1 MTHFG
6 ISQDVAL
13 AAEILLNGGVIGMP
27 TETVYGLAA
36 LALNE
41 DAVHRIFDTKGRP
54 RNHPLIVHLGP
65 STDFREWGHFNEHAM
80 SLAKTF
86 WPGPLTLLV
95 PRTALV
101 PDWVTGG
108 RDSVAIRV
116 PSHPMAQDLLNRV
129 ESGVVAPSANKF
141 GKVSPTSPQHVLDD
155 LGDDVDIVLDGGICA
170 VGLESTIV
178 ECTDVFQVLRPG
190 QITSEAI
197 RQCVGTSP
205 EGSSGISRAPG
216 MLASHYAPTA
226 RVLLVDSIQQANE
239 SFAELST
246 DKKVRI
252 LHFDNVNSY
261 AESLYDELRKSD
273 HQEYE
278 IVIAV
283 RAPSSGLGIAIND
296 RLSKAA
302 AER

>member
-65 STDFREWGHFNEHAM
+65 STDFRKWGHFNEQAL

-116 PSHPMAQDLLNRV
+116 PSHSMAQDLLTRV
-129 ESGVVAPSANKF
+129 DSGVVAPSANKF
-141 GKVSPTSPQHVLDD
+141 GKVSPTSPQHVIDD
-155 LGDDVDIVLDGGICA
+155 LGDNVDLVLDGGFCA

-178 ECTDVFQVLRPG
+178 ECTDVFQILRPG
-190 QITSEAI
+190 QITSEEI
-197 RQCVGTSP
+197 GICVGTSP
-205 EGSSGISRAPG
+205 EGSSGTSRAPG
-216 MLASHYAPTA
+216 MLASHYAPAA
-226 RVLLVDSIQQANE
+226 RVLLVDSLQQANE

-246 DKKVRI
+246 NKKARI
-252 LHFDNVNSY
+252 LHFDDENEY
-261 AESLYDELRKSD
+261 AENLYEELRKAD
-273 HQEYE
+273 QQQYE

-283 RAPSSGLGIAIND
+283 RAPSSGLGVAIND
-296 RLSKAA
+296 RLSKASA
-302 AER
+302 DR